1 MNKMNMAIF
10 FIILLLI
17 AGLSSVS
24 VVAGDE
30 KLQGEFCA
38 MLGKKGSDRP
48 FVVLNGS
55 YLIRNRYFVVK
66 GTAEAGEHLGR
77 FRGIF
82 TDNCFLIKISLRG
95 CVIFG
100 RCRFDDQHQDFKGIW
115 IERSIPFR
123 GWVTGSFT
131 PTA

>member
-1 MNKMNMAIF
+1 MNNKNMAVF

-17 AGLSSVS
+17 AGISTVS

-30 KLQGEFCA
+30 QLQGDFNAE
-38 MLGKKGSDRP
+38 LGKKGSDRS
-48 FVVLNGS
+48 FIVLDGS
-55 YLIRNRYFVVK
+55 YLLRNRYFVVK
-66 GTAEAGEHLGR
+66 GTVEVRGHSGR

-82 TDNCFLIKISLRG
+82 TDNRFFIKMSVRG

-123 GWVTGSFT
+123 GWVTGTFA
-131 PTA
+131 PVA